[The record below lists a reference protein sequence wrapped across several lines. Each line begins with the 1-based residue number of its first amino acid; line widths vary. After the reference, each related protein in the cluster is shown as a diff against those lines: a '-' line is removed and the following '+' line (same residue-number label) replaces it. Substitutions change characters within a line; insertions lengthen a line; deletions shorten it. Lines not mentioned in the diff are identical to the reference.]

1 MRTNDSLLDLL
12 LELQA
17 LDRVPRMGWVLR
29 GVPDSES
36 VAEHSFHVALL
47 VWLLAP
53 RLPDVDA
60 GRAVGMALLHDLAE
74 VRLGDLPRVAG
85 RYFPAG
91 AKSTAET
98 GAEAELLAPLTDG
111 SQELVAEYR
120 AGESP
125 EARLVK
131 ACDKLQLMVK
141 ACVYQ
146 NWGVGALEKFWR
158 NPDNFVDG
166 GFAPV
171 RELFNAL
178 RERHDERAGTKSLSD
193 K

>member
-29 GVPDSES
+29 GVPEAES

-53 RLPDVDA
+53 RLPEVDA

-74 VRLGDLPRVAG
+74 VRIGDLPRVAG

-98 GAEAELLAPLTDG
+98 AAEAELLAPLTDG
-111 SQELVAEYR
+111 SQQLVAEYR
-120 AGESP
+120 VGESP

-131 ACDKLQLMVK
+131 ACDKLQLMIK
-141 ACVYQ
+141 ACVYR

-178 RERHDERAGTKSLSD
+178 RERHGGRGET
-193 K
+193 

>member
-1 MRTNDSLLDLL
+1 MRANDSLLDLL

-17 LDRVPRMGWVLR
+17 LDRVPRMGWALR
-29 GVPDSES
+29 GVPEAES

-53 RLPDVDA
+53 RVPEVDA

-85 RYFPAG
+85 RYFPPG
-91 AKSTAET
+91 AKAAAET
-98 GAEAELLAPLTDG
+98 AAEAELLAPLPADAG
-111 SQELVAEYR
+111 ELVSEYHE
-120 AGESP
+120 GTSP

-131 ACDKLQLMVK
+131 ACDKLQLMLK
-141 ACVYQ
+141 ATVYED
-146 NWGVGALEKFWR
+146 WGATALAKFWK

-166 GFAPV
+166 GFEPV
-171 RELFNAL
+171 RDLFTAL
-178 RERHDERAGTKSLSD
+178 RARRP
-193 K
+193 

>member
-1 MRTNDSLLDLL
+1 MRTNDSLLELL

-17 LDRVPRMGWVLR
+17 LDRVPRMGWALR
-29 GVPDSES
+29 GVPEAES
-36 VAEHSFHVALL
+36 VAEHSFHLAFL
-47 VWLLAP
+47 VWLLASQIAEV
-53 RLPDVDA
+53 DVA
-60 GRAVGMALLHDLAE
+60 RAVGMALLHDVAE

-91 AKSTAET
+91 TKSAAET
-98 GAEAELLAPLTDG
+98 GAEAELLAPLPDA
-111 SQELVAEYR
+111 SRQLLEEYR
-120 AGESP
+120 EGESP

-141 ACVYQ
+141 ACVYEG
-146 NWGVGALEKFWR
+146 WGAGALEKFWN

-178 RERHDERAGTKSLSD
+178 RARRGGRAET
-193 K
+193 